1 MEGSEDTHR
10 ALLNHS
16 PTAPARVSGDTPT
29 NNNHLSRSPEKRY
42 DGPPVA
48 DMGEGSS
55 SAWME
60 FKPVINQMDRILENK
75 YRVRNKIQ
83 ISLTVQGKV
92 YNFLERPTGW
102 KCFIYHFTV

>member
-1 MEGSEDTHR
+1 MERSEDTER

-16 PTAPARVSGDTPT
+16 PTAPSRITSDTPT

-42 DGPPVA
+42 DEPSGDQA
-48 DMGEGSS
+48 EGSS

-75 YRVRNKIQ
+75 YRVRNKMQ
-83 ISLTVQGKV
+83 ISLTIQGKV

>member
-1 MEGSEDTHR
+1 MEAGDETQR

-16 PTAPARVSGDTPT
+16 TTAPSRLNEKPPT
-29 NNNHLSRSPEKRY
+29 NNNHLSRSPSKRY
-42 DGPPVA
+42 DAPP
-48 DMGEGSS
+48 GNRTEGSG

-60 FKPVINQMDRILENK
+60 FKPVINQMDKILENK
-75 YRVRNKIQ
+75 YRVRNKTQ
-83 ISLTVQGKV
+83 MTLTVQGKV